1 MTTFPSLSKQVS
13 LSTRRSLNAYE
24 FSSEISMTVSLVA
37 AIFAAFRDGTIAPG
51 LQIDME
57 MKNEIMG
64 NINLPG
70 NPAAAIGASLGGC
83 LSNRIRRP
91 QPWFFLKLVSRQLA
105 TA

>member
-1 MTTFPSLSKQVS
+1 M
-13 LSTRRSLNAYE
+13 R
-24 FSSEISMTVSLVA
+24 VSLVA
-37 AIFAAFRDGTIAPG
+37 AIFAAFRDGNTAPG
-51 LQIDME
+51 LQMDME

-83 LSNRIRRP
+83 LSDRVRSPRP
-91 QPWFFLKLVSRQLA
+91 PFFLNLVSRQFA